1 VDFSTV
7 FSLFFPDF
15 YDLPQIETASRATC
29 DSLWLQ
35 MDNAKKSLTQDETNS
50 LKALERSLED
60 AIDTL
65 WKCSVLVDEY
75 SDADADV
82 AFKHHL

>member
-1 VDFSTV
+1 VQRVTLSG
-7 FSLFFPDF
+7 
-15 YDLPQIETASRATC
+15 
-29 DSLWLQ
+29 LQ